1 MIDNAHIEKFDF
13 IIIGLGLSGIT
24 LLLELLKR
32 TKKKI
37 LIIEKKKKL
46 NRDKNWCFWSYPK
59 NFLTNKPLG

>member
-1 MIDNAHIEKFDF
+1 MIDKTKIEKFDF

-37 LIIEKKKKL
+37 LIIEKKKKI
-46 NRDKNWCFWSYPK
+46 K
-59 NFLTNKPLG
+59 